1 MNVERNSHLNI
12 GTHVLKQYK
21 MPTQRKKTPLEN
33 ACTNIDCYLPKN
45 RPLLERLCL
54 LYLYEKSIGKSQHS
68 QTAND
73 TPYVT
78 NFNSLS
84 YPCTQTRRRNL
95 LFCQC
100 THVYKKPR
108 GKVKVFLFKNIKILM
123 HKTFRFDTF
132 II

>member
-1 MNVERNSHLNI
+1 MNI

-21 MPTQRKKTPLEN
+21 MPTQRKRTPLEN

-84 YPCTQTRRRNL
+84 CYSVHKIGVGTYYFANVVMCT
-95 LFCQC
+95 
-100 THVYKKPR
+100 KKPR
-108 GKVKVFLFKNIKILM
+108 GKVKVFLFRNIKILM
-123 HKTFRFDTF
+123 HITFRFDTF